1 MNISRRHFLNLCTS
15 SAAALGLSAADVLK
29 LQELLANP
37 IGPTVLWLQGSGCTG
52 CSVSFLN
59 YVYTAAGSPYL
70 PTTAPKDA
78 ADVLI
83 NAVNVVYNPTVMA
96 ASGQMA
102 VDAASAAYNGSGY
115 VLVVE
120 GGVPTAFGG
129 RACLAYDSQGEEV
142 TFQDA
147 VKGLAAN
154 AAQVVCVGSCA
165 CYGGLSAAVPNL
177 SSVSSVQSVTGK
189 NTLNIPGCPPHPDWI
204 IWALAQILL
213 GNSARLDSY
222 GRPVTLFA
230 RTVHDQCP
238 RREREEAHTYG
249 QDGYCLEEIGC
260 MGPRTR
266 ANCPVV
272 RWNNRVNW
280 CVDANSQCIGCTE
293 PTFPA
298 PALRFAG
305 EAEGDD

>member
-1 MNISRRHFLNLCTS
+1 MILSRRGFLNLCAS
-15 SAAALGLSAADVLK
+15 SAAAFGLSAADVLK
-29 LQELLANP
+29 LKELLADPNAP
-37 IGPTVLWLQGSGCTG
+37 IVIWLQGSGCTG

-59 YVYTAAGSPYL
+59 YLYTAGSSIL
-70 PTTAPKDA
+70 DTSAPKNA

-83 NAVNVVYNPTVMA
+83 NAVNLVYHPTVMA
-96 ASGQMA
+96 AAGQTA
-102 VDAASAAYNGSGY
+102 VDVLNNKSGY

-120 GGVPTAFGG
+120 GGIPTAFGG
-129 RACLAYDSQGEEV
+129 KACFAYNSRGVEV
-142 TFQDA
+142 TFQEA
-147 VKGLAAN
+147 VKELAAG

-165 CYGGLSAAVPNL
+165 CYGGISAAVPNP
-177 SSVSSVQSVTGK
+177 SGVAGVQTVIGR
-189 NTLNIPGCPPHPDWI
+189 NTLNVPGCPPHPDWI
-204 IWALAQILL
+204 VWAIAQILL
-213 GNSARLDSY
+213 GTNLQVDSY

-249 QDGYCLEEIGC
+249 QDGRCLEEIGC

-272 RWNNRVNW
+272 KWNYGVNW

-298 PALRFAG
+298 PALRFAAG
-305 EAEGDD
+305 VGGDD